1 MFAFCVEILMKR
13 GSIARERVDGAE
25 ESAAD
30 AAALA
35 NAVPNFYF
43 LFVWPSSGGSIQ
55 RQEFIF
61 ENSLMMYESEQ
72 LH

>member
-1 MFAFCVEILMKR
+1 MKR

-43 LFVWPSSGGSIQ
+43 LFV
-55 RQEFIF
+55 
-61 ENSLMMYESEQ
+61 
-72 LH
+72 